1 MSVKINS
8 ISTNEAISNAK
19 QITEST
25 TAVSLAAARISLA
38 ASVASLVFLAALH
51 MLSPEFDPSW
61 RMVSEYSL
69 GNYSWV
75 LLLMFLSWALSC
87 VALFF
92 AIRSQIQTIGGKIG
106 LGFLLLAAV
115 GMTMGG
121 LFDVNHDLHGLAA
134 MIGIPSLPIAAILI
148 SVSPGR
154 NPSWNSSRTLL
165 VWTAILTWVSLV
177 LMNIAIFTGFSPT
190 GEINPGAWLGWAN
203 RLLIIAYNEWLM
215 KVAWRALHLRP
226 LHSS

>member
-1 MSVKINS
+1 MALKTNS
-8 ISTNEAISNAK
+8 PSTNESILKVSEMARS
-19 QITEST
+19 S
-25 TAVSLAAARISLA
+25 TAVSQAAARISFA
-38 ASVASLVFLAALH
+38 AAVASLLFLAVLH
-51 MLSPEFDPSW
+51 ILSPEFNPSW
-61 RMVSEYSL
+61 RMVSEYAL
-69 GNYSWV
+69 GNYGSV
-75 LLLMFLSWALSC
+75 LLLMFLTWALSC

-92 AIRSQIQTIGGKIG
+92 AIKPQVRTIGGKIG

-148 SVSPGR
+148 SVSLR
-154 NPSWNSSRTLL
+154 RNSSLASARRSLL
-165 VWTAILTWVSLV
+165 WTAILTWVSLI

-203 RLLIIAYNEWLM
+203 RLLIVAYDVWLM
-215 KVAWRALHLRP
+215 TAAWRALSMRQAHTE
-226 LHSS
+226 